1 MSANQIASFQ
11 LTKTF
16 TKTVE
21 KFLPWLFKNYKI
33 KYISDENLVSM
44 TDVDVSKFSEPK
56 RKKLEAFVNFIKS
69 DFKIFTLNDIEEND
83 QNKILENFLE
93 FKISPE

>member
-33 KYISDENLVSM
+33 KYISD
-44 TDVDVSKFSEPK
+44 
-56 RKKLEAFVNFIKS
+56 
-69 DFKIFTLNDIEEND
+69 
-83 QNKILENFLE
+83 
-93 FKISPE
+93 